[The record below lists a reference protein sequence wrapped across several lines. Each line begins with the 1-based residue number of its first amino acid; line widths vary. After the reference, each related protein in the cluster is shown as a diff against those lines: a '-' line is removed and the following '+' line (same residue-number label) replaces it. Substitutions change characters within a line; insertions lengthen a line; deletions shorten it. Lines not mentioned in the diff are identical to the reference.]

1 MNTRHFSQLP
11 KPYLAYPKVIQ
22 GLIFKKPKGEKV
34 LPQVEY
40 VVDSFKVDQKHL
52 KAYNQV
58 CGFKNNGYIPAIY
71 LAVLSQ
77 SLQMHMMTPE
87 AFPFA
92 ILGLVHIRNQVKQ
105 NRKVGVNEQLT
116 LSCKFG
122 ELKPH
127 DKGVQFD
134 FITVA
139 KVGNEVVVEAL
150 TTYLARQKTAAGSAA
165 AKAPESA
172 APEYKAAAEWEVSE
186 NTGRR
191 YALTSGDF
199 NLIHIHA
206 VTAKAFGFKQA
217 IAHGM
222 WSGSLVSTVLATQFP
237 GPGTIL
243 VDQSLRY
250 TRPVSIG
257 DRIELTLT
265 VKQKFTHNRHVLFDC
280 VCINQEGLE
289 VVHGTAEVLAP
300 SEKITRLLQ
309 DGHAPAIR
317 IDDKHA
323 RFTENA
329 YLLVC
334 W

>member
-40 VVDSFKVDQKHL
+40 VVDSFKIDPNHL
-52 KAYNQV
+52 KAYNEV

-77 SLQMHMMTPE
+77 SLQMHMMTSE

-92 ILGLVHIRNQVKQ
+92 VLGLVHIRNAVKQ
-105 NRKVGVNEQLT
+105 TRKIGVNEQLS

-122 ELKPH
+122 ELKSH

-134 FITVA
+134 FITTA
-139 KVGNEVVVEAL
+139 KVGNDVVMEGT
-150 TTYLARQKTAAGSAA
+150 TTYLSRQKTD
-165 AKAPESA
+165 AKP
-172 APEYKAAAEWEVSE
+172 AEKVKEDSVPNYEVQAVWDVSE

-191 YALTSGDF
+191 YAKTSGDF

-206 VTAKAFGFKQA
+206 LTAKAFGFKQA

-222 WSGSLVSTVLATQFP
+222 WSKARALASITLPDAYEADVWFKLPMYLPSKVEFLTAQQPKQIDFLIRNEKTQKPHVSGV
-237 GPGTIL
+237 IK
-243 VDQSLRY
+243 
-250 TRPVSIG
+250 
-257 DRIELTLT
+257 TL
-265 VKQKFTHNRHVLFDC
+265 
-280 VCINQEGLE
+280 
-289 VVHGTAEVLAP
+289 
-300 SEKITRLLQ
+300 
-309 DGHAPAIR
+309 
-317 IDDKHA
+317 
-323 RFTENA
+323 
-329 YLLVC
+329 
-334 W
+334 

>member
-22 GLIFKKPKGEKV
+22 GLIFKKPKAEKV

-52 KAYNQV
+52 KAYNEV

-71 LAVLSQ
+71 LTVLSQ
-77 SLQMHMMTPE
+77 SLQMHMMTSE
-87 AFPFA
+87 AFPFP

-105 NRKVGVNEQLT
+105 YRKVGVNETLT

-122 ELKPH
+122 KLQPH

-134 FITVA
+134 FITTV

-150 TTYLARQKTAAGSAA
+150 TTYLSRQKTDAKAA
-165 AKAPESA
+165 AKSAESKAPD
-172 APEYKAAAEWEVSE
+172 YKLNTEWKISE

-191 YALTSGDF
+191 YAMTSGDF

-222 WSGSLVSTVLATQFP
+222 WSKAKALANLSLPDAYEADVWFKLPMYLPSKVEF
-237 GPGTIL
+237 
-243 VDQSLRY
+243 
-250 TRPVSIG
+250 
-257 DRIELTLT
+257 LTAQAANDTDFLIRNSKNQKPHVT
-265 VKQKFTHNRHVLFDC
+265 GHVK
-280 VCINQEGLE
+280 
-289 VVHGTAEVLAP
+289 
-300 SEKITRLLQ
+300 
-309 DGHAPAIR
+309 AI
-317 IDDKHA
+317 
-323 RFTENA
+323 
-329 YLLVC
+329 
-334 W
+334 

>member
-77 SLQMHMMTPE
+77 SLQMHMMTQE

-134 FITVA
+134 FITTA

-172 APEYKAAAEWEVSE
+172 APEYKAAAEWDVSE

-222 WSGSLVSTVLATQFP
+222 WSKAKALSNLSLPDAYEADVWFKLPMYLPSKVEFLTAQHGKDTEFLIRNAKSQKPHVAGS
-237 GPGTIL
+237 
-243 VDQSLRY
+243 
-250 TRPVSIG
+250 
-257 DRIELTLT
+257 
-265 VKQKFTHNRHVLFDC
+265 VKAL
-280 VCINQEGLE
+280 
-289 VVHGTAEVLAP
+289 
-300 SEKITRLLQ
+300 
-309 DGHAPAIR
+309 
-317 IDDKHA
+317 
-323 RFTENA
+323 
-329 YLLVC
+329 
-334 W
+334 

>member
-22 GLIFKKPKGEKV
+22 GLIFKKPKAEKV

-52 KAYNQV
+52 KAYNEV

-71 LAVLSQ
+71 LTVLSQ
-77 SLQMHMMTPE
+77 SLQMHMMTSE
-87 AFPFA
+87 AFPFP

-105 NRKVGVNEQLT
+105 YRKIGVNETLT

-122 ELKPH
+122 ELQPH

-134 FITVA
+134 FITTVKVA
-139 KVGNEVVVEAL
+139 GEVVVEAL
-150 TTYLARQKTAAGSAA
+150 TTYLSRQKTNAKAA
-165 AKAPESA
+165 AKPAESQ
-172 APEYKAAAEWEVSE
+172 APEYKLNNEWSISE

-191 YALTSGDF
+191 YAMTSGDF

-222 WSGSLVSTVLATQFP
+222 WSKAKALANLSLPDAYE
-237 GPGTIL
+237 
-243 VDQSLRY
+243 VDVWFKLPMYLPSK
-250 TRPVSIG
+250 V
-257 DRIELTLT
+257 EFLTAQAANETDFLIRSS
-265 VKQKFTHNRHVLFDC
+265 KNQKPHV
-280 VCINQEGLE
+280 
-289 VVHGTAEVLAP
+289 T
-300 SEKITRLLQ
+300 
-309 DGHAPAIR
+309 GHIKAI
-317 IDDKHA
+317 
-323 RFTENA
+323 
-329 YLLVC
+329 
-334 W
+334 

>member
-52 KAYNQV
+52 KAYNEV

-77 SLQMHMMTPE
+77 SLQMHMMTTE
-87 AFPFA
+87 AFPFP
-92 ILGLVHIRNQVKQ
+92 ILGLVHIRNQLKQ
-105 NRKVGVNEQLT
+105 YRKVGVNEQLT

-122 ELKPH
+122 ELQPH

-134 FITVA
+134 FITTA
-139 KVGNEVVVEAL
+139 KVGTEVVMEGL
-150 TTYLARQKTAAGSAA
+150 TTYLSRQKTDSKPA
-165 AKAPESA
+165 AKSAESA
-172 APEYKAAAEWEVSE
+172 VPDYVPAGQWDVSE

-206 VTAKAFGFKQA
+206 LTAKAFGFKQA

-222 WSGSLVSTVLATQFP
+222 WSKAKALANIQLPDAYEADVWFKLPMYLPSQVEFLTAQQAQNTDFLIRSKKNQKPHVSGS
-237 GPGTIL
+237 
-243 VDQSLRY
+243 
-250 TRPVSIG
+250 
-257 DRIELTLT
+257 
-265 VKQKFTHNRHVLFDC
+265 
-280 VCINQEGLE
+280 
-289 VVHGTAEVLAP
+289 
-300 SEKITRLLQ
+300 
-309 DGHAPAIR
+309 IR
-317 IDDKHA
+317 A
-323 RFTENA
+323 
-329 YLLVC
+329 L
-334 W
+334 

>member
-22 GLIFKKPKGEKV
+22 GLIFKKPKAEKV

-52 KAYNQV
+52 KAYNEV

-71 LAVLSQ
+71 LNVLSQ
-77 SLQMHMMTPE
+77 SLQMHMMTSE
-87 AFPFA
+87 VFPFP

-105 NRKVGVNEQLT
+105 YRKVGVNETLT

-122 ELKPH
+122 ELQPH

-134 FITVA
+134 FITTV
-139 KVGNEVVVEAL
+139 KVGNEIVVEAL
-150 TTYLARQKTAAGSAA
+150 TTYLSRQKTD
-165 AKAPESA
+165 AKAAVKPAESK
-172 APEYKAAAEWEVSE
+172 APDYKLNTEWKISE

-191 YALTSGDF
+191 YAMTSGDF

-222 WSGSLVSTVLATQFP
+222 WSKAKALANLSLPDAYEADVWFKLPMYLPSKVEF
-237 GPGTIL
+237 
-243 VDQSLRY
+243 
-250 TRPVSIG
+250 
-257 DRIELTLT
+257 LTAQAANDTDFLIRNSKNQKPHVT
-265 VKQKFTHNRHVLFDC
+265 GHVK
-280 VCINQEGLE
+280 
-289 VVHGTAEVLAP
+289 
-300 SEKITRLLQ
+300 
-309 DGHAPAIR
+309 AI
-317 IDDKHA
+317 
-323 RFTENA
+323 
-329 YLLVC
+329 
-334 W
+334 

>member
-77 SLQMHMMTPE
+77 SLQMHMMTQE

-134 FITVA
+134 FITTA

-150 TTYLARQKTAAGSAA
+150 TTYLARQKTAAGSTA

-172 APEYKAAAEWEVSE
+172 APEYKAAAEWDVSE

-222 WSGSLVSTVLATQFP
+222 WSKAKALSNLSLPDAYEADVWFKLPMYLPSKVEFLTAQQGKDTEFLIRNAKSQKPYVAGS
-237 GPGTIL
+237 
-243 VDQSLRY
+243 
-250 TRPVSIG
+250 
-257 DRIELTLT
+257 
-265 VKQKFTHNRHVLFDC
+265 VKAL
-280 VCINQEGLE
+280 
-289 VVHGTAEVLAP
+289 
-300 SEKITRLLQ
+300 
-309 DGHAPAIR
+309 
-317 IDDKHA
+317 
-323 RFTENA
+323 
-329 YLLVC
+329 
-334 W
+334 

>member
-1 MNTRHFSQLP
+1 MNTRYFSQLP

-52 KAYNQV
+52 KAYNEV

-77 SLQMHMMTPE
+77 SLQMHMMTQE

-92 ILGLVHIRNQVKQ
+92 ILGLVHIRNQIKQ
-105 NRKVGVNEQLT
+105 TRKVGVNEQLM

-122 ELKPH
+122 EVQAH
-127 DKGVQFD
+127 DKGSQFD
-134 FITVA
+134 FITTA
-139 KVGNEVVVEAL
+139 KVGNEVVMQGI
-150 TTYLARQKTAAGSAA
+150 TTYLARQKTNGKVTAKVTES
-165 AKAPESA
+165 KAPAYEMQ
-172 APEYKAAAEWEVSE
+172 AEWNVSE

-206 VTAKAFGFKQA
+206 ITAKAFGFKQA

-222 WSGSLVSTVLATQFP
+222 WSKAKALASLMLPDSYEADVWFKLPMYLPSKVEFLTANEGKDIEFLIRNSKNQKPHVS
-237 GPGTIL
+237 G
-243 VDQSLRY
+243 
-250 TRPVSIG
+250 
-257 DRIELTLT
+257 RIKAL
-265 VKQKFTHNRHVLFDC
+265 
-280 VCINQEGLE
+280 
-289 VVHGTAEVLAP
+289 
-300 SEKITRLLQ
+300 
-309 DGHAPAIR
+309 
-317 IDDKHA
+317 
-323 RFTENA
+323 
-329 YLLVC
+329 
-334 W
+334 

>member
-52 KAYNQV
+52 KAYNEV

-77 SLQMHMMTPE
+77 SLQMHMMTAE
-87 AFPFA
+87 AFPFP
-92 ILGLVHIRNQVKQ
+92 ILGLVHIRNQLKQ
-105 NRKVGVNEQLT
+105 YRKVGVNEQLT

-122 ELKPH
+122 ELQPH

-134 FITVA
+134 FITTA
-139 KVGNEVVVEAL
+139 KVGNEVVMEGL
-150 TTYLARQKTAAGSAA
+150 TTYLSRQKTGSKPA
-165 AKAPESA
+165 AKAAESA
-172 APEYKAAAEWEVSE
+172 VPDYVPAGQWDVSE

-206 VTAKAFGFKQA
+206 LTAKAFGFKQA

-222 WSGSLVSTVLATQFP
+222 WSKAKALANIQLPDAYEADVWFKLPMYLPSQVEFLTAQQAQNTDFLIRSKKNQKPHVSGS
-237 GPGTIL
+237 
-243 VDQSLRY
+243 
-250 TRPVSIG
+250 
-257 DRIELTLT
+257 
-265 VKQKFTHNRHVLFDC
+265 
-280 VCINQEGLE
+280 
-289 VVHGTAEVLAP
+289 
-300 SEKITRLLQ
+300 
-309 DGHAPAIR
+309 IR
-317 IDDKHA
+317 A
-323 RFTENA
+323 
-329 YLLVC
+329 L
-334 W
+334 

>member
-11 KPYLAYPKVIQ
+11 KPYLAYPKVIR
-22 GLIFKKPKGEKV
+22 GLIFKKPKAEKV

-52 KAYNQV
+52 KAYNEV

-71 LAVLSQ
+71 LTVLSQ
-77 SLQMHMMTPE
+77 SLQMHMMTSE
-87 AFPFA
+87 AFPFP

-105 NRKVGVNEQLT
+105 YRKVGVNETLT

-122 ELKPH
+122 ELQPH

-134 FITVA
+134 FITTV

-150 TTYLARQKTAAGSAA
+150 TTYLSRQKTDAKAA
-165 AKAPESA
+165 AKSAESKAPD
-172 APEYKAAAEWEVSE
+172 YKLNTEWKISE

-191 YALTSGDF
+191 YAMTSGDF

-222 WSGSLVSTVLATQFP
+222 WSKAKALANLSLPDAYEADVWFKLPMYLPSKVEF
-237 GPGTIL
+237 
-243 VDQSLRY
+243 
-250 TRPVSIG
+250 
-257 DRIELTLT
+257 LTAQAANDTDFLIRNSKNQKPHVT
-265 VKQKFTHNRHVLFDC
+265 GHVK
-280 VCINQEGLE
+280 
-289 VVHGTAEVLAP
+289 
-300 SEKITRLLQ
+300 
-309 DGHAPAIR
+309 AI
-317 IDDKHA
+317 
-323 RFTENA
+323 
-329 YLLVC
+329 
-334 W
+334 

>member
-22 GLIFKKPKGEKV
+22 GLIFKKPKADKV

-52 KAYNQV
+52 KAYNEV

-71 LAVLSQ
+71 LTVLSQ
-77 SLQMHMMTPE
+77 SLQMHMMTSE
-87 AFPFA
+87 AFPFP

-105 NRKVGVNEQLT
+105 YRKIGVNETLT

-122 ELKPH
+122 ELQPH

-134 FITVA
+134 FITTV
-139 KVGNEVVVEAL
+139 KVGGEVVVEAL
-150 TTYLARQKTAAGSAA
+150 TTYLSRQKTNAKAA
-165 AKAPESA
+165 AKPAESQ
-172 APEYKAAAEWEVSE
+172 APEYILNNEWNISE

-191 YALTSGDF
+191 YAMTSGDF

-222 WSGSLVSTVLATQFP
+222 WSKAKALANLSLPDAYEADVWFKLPMYLPSKVEF
-237 GPGTIL
+237 
-243 VDQSLRY
+243 
-250 TRPVSIG
+250 
-257 DRIELTLT
+257 LTAQAANETDFLIRSS
-265 VKQKFTHNRHVLFDC
+265 KNQKPHV
-280 VCINQEGLE
+280 
-289 VVHGTAEVLAP
+289 T
-300 SEKITRLLQ
+300 
-309 DGHAPAIR
+309 GHIKAI
-317 IDDKHA
+317 
-323 RFTENA
+323 
-329 YLLVC
+329 
-334 W
+334 

>member
-40 VVDSFKVDQKHL
+40 VVDSFQVDQKHL
-52 KAYNQV
+52 KAYNEV

-77 SLQMHMMTPE
+77 SLQMHMMTSE

-105 NRKVGVNEQLT
+105 QRKVGVNEKLT
-116 LSCKFG
+116 MSCKFG
-122 ELKPH
+122 ELQPH
-127 DKGVQFD
+127 DKGAQFD
-134 FITVA
+134 FITTVKA
-139 KVGNEVVVEAL
+139 GNETVVEVL
-150 TTYLARQKTAAGSAA
+150 TTYLTRQKIEG
-165 AKAPESA
+165 KAPAKTVEQSK
-172 APEYKAAAEWEVSE
+172 PEYVSQGEWNISE
-186 NTGRR
+186 NIGRR

-222 WSGSLVSTVLATQFP
+222 WSKAKALANINLPDAYEADVWFKLPMYLPSKIEFLTATHQKNTDFLIQNSKNKKPHVSGQIKAL
-237 GPGTIL
+237 
-243 VDQSLRY
+243 
-250 TRPVSIG
+250 
-257 DRIELTLT
+257 
-265 VKQKFTHNRHVLFDC
+265 
-280 VCINQEGLE
+280 
-289 VVHGTAEVLAP
+289 
-300 SEKITRLLQ
+300 
-309 DGHAPAIR
+309 
-317 IDDKHA
+317 
-323 RFTENA
+323 
-329 YLLVC
+329 
-334 W
+334 

>member
-22 GLIFKKPKGEKV
+22 GLIFKKPKAEKV

-52 KAYNQV
+52 KAYNEV

-71 LAVLSQ
+71 LTVLSQ
-77 SLQMHMMTPE
+77 SLQMHMMTSE
-87 AFPFA
+87 AFPFP

-105 NRKVGVNEQLT
+105 YRKVGVNETLT

-122 ELKPH
+122 ELQPH

-134 FITVA
+134 FITTVKVA
-139 KVGNEVVVEAL
+139 GEVVVEAL
-150 TTYLARQKTAAGSAA
+150 TTYLSRQKTNAKAA
-165 AKAPESA
+165 AKPAESQ
-172 APEYKAAAEWEVSE
+172 APEYTLNNEWNISE

-191 YALTSGDF
+191 YAMTSGDF

-222 WSGSLVSTVLATQFP
+222 WSKAKALANLSLPDAYEADVWFKLPMYLPSKVEF
-237 GPGTIL
+237 
-243 VDQSLRY
+243 
-250 TRPVSIG
+250 
-257 DRIELTLT
+257 LTAQAANETDFLIRNS
-265 VKQKFTHNRHVLFDC
+265 KNQKPHV
-280 VCINQEGLE
+280 
-289 VVHGTAEVLAP
+289 T
-300 SEKITRLLQ
+300 
-309 DGHAPAIR
+309 GHIKAI
-317 IDDKHA
+317 
-323 RFTENA
+323 
-329 YLLVC
+329 
-334 W
+334 

>member
-22 GLIFKKPKGEKV
+22 GLIFKKPKAEKV

-52 KAYNQV
+52 KAYNEV
-58 CGFKNNGYIPAIY
+58 CGFKNNGYISAIY
-71 LAVLSQ
+71 LTVLSQ
-77 SLQMHMMTPE
+77 SLQMHMMTSE
-87 AFPFA
+87 AFPFP

-105 NRKVGVNEQLT
+105 YRKVGVNETLT

-122 ELKPH
+122 ELQPH

-134 FITVA
+134 FITTV

-150 TTYLARQKTAAGSAA
+150 TTYLSRQKTD
-165 AKAPESA
+165 AKAAEKPAESK
-172 APEYKAAAEWEVSE
+172 APDYKLNTEWKISE

-191 YALTSGDF
+191 YAMTSGDF

-222 WSGSLVSTVLATQFP
+222 WSKAKALANLSLPDAYEADVWFKLPMYLPSKVEF
-237 GPGTIL
+237 
-243 VDQSLRY
+243 
-250 TRPVSIG
+250 
-257 DRIELTLT
+257 LTAQAANDTDFLIRNSKNQKPHVT
-265 VKQKFTHNRHVLFDC
+265 GHVK
-280 VCINQEGLE
+280 
-289 VVHGTAEVLAP
+289 
-300 SEKITRLLQ
+300 
-309 DGHAPAIR
+309 AI
-317 IDDKHA
+317 
-323 RFTENA
+323 
-329 YLLVC
+329 
-334 W
+334 

>member
-52 KAYNQV
+52 KAYNEV

-77 SLQMHMMTPE
+77 SLQMHMMTQE
-87 AFPFA
+87 VFPFA
-92 ILGLVHIRNQVKQ
+92 ILGLVHIRNQIKQ
-105 NRKVGVNEQLT
+105 TRKVGVNEQLS

-122 ELKPH
+122 ELQPH

-134 FITVA
+134 FITTA
-139 KVGNEVVVEAL
+139 KVGNEIVMEGT
-150 TTYLARQKTAAGSAA
+150 TTYLARQKTNGKVA
-165 AKAPESA
+165 AKVAESKAPA
-172 APEYKAAAEWEVSE
+172 YVLQAEWNVSE

-206 VTAKAFGFKQA
+206 ITAKAFGFKQA

-222 WSGSLVSTVLATQFP
+222 WSKAKALASLSLPDSYEADVWFKLPMYLPSKVEFLTANEAKNIEFLIRNSKNQKPHVSGSIKAL
-237 GPGTIL
+237 
-243 VDQSLRY
+243 
-250 TRPVSIG
+250 
-257 DRIELTLT
+257 
-265 VKQKFTHNRHVLFDC
+265 
-280 VCINQEGLE
+280 
-289 VVHGTAEVLAP
+289 
-300 SEKITRLLQ
+300 
-309 DGHAPAIR
+309 
-317 IDDKHA
+317 
-323 RFTENA
+323 
-329 YLLVC
+329 
-334 W
+334 